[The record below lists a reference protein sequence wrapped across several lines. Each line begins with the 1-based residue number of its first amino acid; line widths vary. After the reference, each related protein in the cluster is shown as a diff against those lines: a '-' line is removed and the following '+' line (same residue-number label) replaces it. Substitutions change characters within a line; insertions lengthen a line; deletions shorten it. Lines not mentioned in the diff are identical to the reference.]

1 LKFQNGCT
9 IKWQCYWTLGCVI
22 LVWNHTCDFKFWITH
37 MISDQIPLH
46 SVQLHFEK
54 NKIKLKRGLNRKEVP
69 VIFVVILHFLV
80 STKSSMFNSSFR
92 YYQQFPISRKTGES
106 NLTQI
111 YTEVRI
117 FFDSLKGV
125 FMSWICN
132 LFYLKLVF
140 CINLKKYEGFLPR
153 RKLGLHSVIADL
165 IHHKDSFWKTWL
177 AKSE

>member
-1 LKFQNGCT
+1 MKF
-9 IKWQCYWTLGCVI
+9 
-22 LVWNHTCDFKFWITH
+22 
-37 MISDQIPLH
+37 
-46 SVQLHFEK
+46 
-54 NKIKLKRGLNRKEVP
+54 KRDLNRKEVL
-69 VIFVVILHFLV
+69 VIFVVNFTF
-80 STKSSMFNSSFR
+80 SCTKSSMFNLLQIKLIFGIFVLWYLSFR
-92 YYQQFPISRKTGES
+92 YYQQFPISHKTGES

-140 CINLKKYEGFLPR
+140 CINSKRYEGFLPR
-153 RKLGLHSVIADL
+153 GKLGLHSVIANL

-177 AKSE
+177 AQSE